1 MKKQV
6 GFTEFVLILAAMAGF
21 LAMSIDLMLPALSH
35 MATDLEVQRRNDI
48 QWVIATV
55 FLGVGLGQVLY
66 GPLSDSVGR
75 KPAVYLGFLIFI
87 IGTLIALLSTNL
99 ETMLVGR
106 LLQGLGLAGPRIVT
120 IAIVQDQ
127 YQGPQMARVM
137 SLIMTV
143 FVSVPVVA
151 PLIGQWILDLSS
163 WRMIFVVLLV
173 LAILVL
179 FWFTF
184 RLQETLTVEARRS
197 FSWKELY
204 TGVKEIAVD
213 KTAVSYV
220 ISLGMAFGT
229 FLGFLS
235 SLPQIFQDLYG
246 VVETFPYYFSVLA
259 CGVGTASFLN
269 TKLVMRF
276 GMKPIVKGSQIFS
289 AVLSLV
295 SFIGCLW
302 FGAVPPLWFLMTY
315 LFILM
320 FPTGLLFG
328 NLSTLALSGYS
339 HIAGVASS
347 FVGVTSMLLSVCFG
361 ALIGQAYNQ
370 TVIPLVAGFLLLSIC
385 AFIVTSWAEH
395 KSAQ

>member
-1 MKKQV
+1 MKRQV

-35 MATDLEVQRRNDI
+35 MATDLEVERRNDI
-48 QWVIATV
+48 QWVITTV
-55 FLGVGLGQVLY
+55 FVGVGLGQLLY

-75 KPAVYLGFLIFI
+75 KPTVYLGFLIFI
-87 IGTLIALLSTNL
+87 IGTIIALLATDL

-120 IAIVQDQ
+120 VAIVQDQ

-143 FVSVPVVA
+143 FVSVPVIA

-163 WRMIFVVLLV
+163 WRMIFGVLLV
-173 LAILVL
+173 IAIIVL
-179 FWFTF
+179 FWFAL
-184 RLQETLTVEARRS
+184 RLQETLTEEARRK

-204 TGVKEIAVD
+204 LGVKEIAVD

-220 ISLGMAFGT
+220 VSLGMAFGT

-235 SLPQIFQDLYG
+235 SIPLIFQDLYG
-246 VVETFPYYFSVLA
+246 VVETFPYYFAVLA
-259 CGVGTASFLN
+259 CGIGIASFLN

-276 GMKPIVKGSQIFS
+276 GMKSIVKGSQIFS

-295 SFIGCLW
+295 SFVGCLW
-302 FGAVPPLWFLMTY
+302 FGAVPPFWFIMAY
-315 LFILM
+315 LFLLM

-328 NLSTLALSGYS
+328 NLSTLALAGYS
-339 HIAGVASS
+339 HIAGIASS
-347 FVGVTSMLLSVCFG
+347 FVGVTSMLLSVFFG

-370 TVIPLVAGFLLLSIC
+370 TVIPLVVGFLLLSIC
-385 AFIVTSWAEH
+385 AFVVTSWAD
-395 KSAQ
+395 KKNAQ